1 MAGIPLSVLSIARIR
16 LEGMT
21 VLLDAT
27 GDGEAAACPS
37 CGADCHRV
45 HDRYQR
51 WPLDVPW
58 RGFVVRLAVTVR
70 RFCCDNMA
78 CDRQT
83 FAEDFGAVLARRARF
98 TADVRGYLRELAHA
112 VGARAG
118 ARLAER
124 QGAPAS
130 RFTLLRLVRSEPEP
144 DLPTPRVL
152 GVDDLAL
159 RRGRRYATLLVNM
172 ETHEPID
179 LLEGREAEV
188 LATWLRAHPGVEII
202 VRDRGGAYA
211 EGARQG
217 APDAKQIAD
226 RFHLVCNVTA
236 ALDEVAK
243 QRRWETPPTEDPAN
257 GDVAAVPPIGEPGG
271 EELRAAEPLTEEPV
285 RGDVPPEQIIDEP
298 GAAMLSGEPPA
309 EPALSP
315 TKQRQAQQ
323 REARDVRWERVH
335 DLHRQGGSL
344 RGIARDLGI
353 NKTTVRRLLATPAP
367 PRNRVIHPRPGG
379 ITSPLLAP
387 FTDYLQQRWRAGCTN
402 GCQLYRELVERGY
415 TGSRTLVLEA
425 IRSWRPAKPP
435 KALRHRANQR
445 RSDPRRLRRLLGRP
459 PERLTADERLAMQQV
474 LDRDPVLAKGHAL
487 VQRFRTL
494 VQEHDLAAF
503 QTWLADAK
511 ASAMPSFIGL
521 ANGMLADRSAIEAAI
536 TEPWSNGIVEGHVH
550 KVKLIKR
557 QGYGRAKLDLLRRHV
572 RTA

>member
-1 MAGIPLSVLSIARIR
+1 MAGTPLSVLSIARIR

-27 GDGEAAACPS
+27 GDGETAACPS
-37 CGADCHRV
+37 CGADCRRI
-45 HDRYQR
+45 HDRYRR

-58 RGFVVRLAVTVR
+58 RGFVVRLVVTVR

-130 RFTLLRLVRSEPEP
+130 RFTLLRLLRDEPEP
-144 DLPTPRVL
+144 DLTTPRVL

-159 RRGRRYATLLVNM
+159 RRGRRYATILVNM

-211 EGARQG
+211 EGARRG
-217 APDAKQIAD
+217 APDARQIAD
-226 RFHLVCNVTA
+226 RFHLICNVTD

-243 QRRWETPPTEDPAN
+243 HRCRGALLGEEPAGGDAASTPSPGESAAGERPAPGPPTDESA
-257 GDVAAVPPIGEPGG
+257 
-271 EELRAAEPLTEEPV
+271 LR
-285 RGDVPPEQIIDEP
+285 DVPPED
-298 GAAMLSGEPPA
+298 AADGSGTHAVAPA
-309 EPALSP
+309 TPASPESLSP
-315 TKQRQAQQ
+315 TKQVQAQ
-323 REARDVRWERVH
+323 RRAARDARWQRVH
-335 DLHRQGGSL
+335 DLHGQGGSL

-353 NKTTVRRLLATPAP
+353 NKTTVRRLLATPEP
-367 PRNRVIHPRPGG
+367 PRNRVLHPRPGG
-379 ITSPLLAP
+379 ISSPMLAP
-387 FTDYLQQRWRAGCTN
+387 FTAYLQQRWRAGCTN
-402 GCQLYRELVERGY
+402 GCQLCRELVDRGY
-415 TGSRTLVLEA
+415 SGSRTLVLEA

-445 RSDPRRLRRLLGRP
+445 RRDPRRLRRLLGRP
-459 PERLTADERLAMQQV
+459 TEKLAADERAAVQQA
-474 LDRDPVLAKGHAL
+474 LDRDPLLATGHAL

-511 ASAMPSFIGL
+511 ASALPSFVGL
-521 ANGMLADRSAIEAAI
+521 ANGMLADRSAIEAGI

-550 KVKLIKR
+550 KVKCVSSD
-557 QGYGRAKLDLLRRHV
+557 DLHGSCV
-572 RTA
+572 A